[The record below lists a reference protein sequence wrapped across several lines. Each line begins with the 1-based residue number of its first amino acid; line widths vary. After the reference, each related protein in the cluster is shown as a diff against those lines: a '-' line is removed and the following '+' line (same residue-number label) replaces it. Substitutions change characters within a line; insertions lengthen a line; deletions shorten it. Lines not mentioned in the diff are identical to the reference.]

1 MHACICYVC
10 LFSTQT
16 AYFNAEAD
24 ADELAELRRLQ
35 PGNDGGVKTRRF
47 QRRTYPEQHEQHW
60 LLMMTEMLEF
70 FIIKTTSGSTTENC
84 VEQFLEQKK
93 HSFERLGLHDLAEAV
108 PTSYKG
114 MLTALQ
120 DSGIC
125 CWDEEVYYD
134 QCPCG
139 TLYRNSTRG
148 DFSKLQACHD
158 CDRSR

>member
-1 MHACICYVC
+1 MM
-10 LFSTQT
+10 S
-16 AYFNAEAD
+16 
-24 ADELAELRRLQ
+24 EL
-35 PGNDGGVKTRRF
+35 
-47 QRRTYPEQHEQHW
+47 
-60 LLMMTEMLEF
+60 LEF
-70 FIIKTTSGSTTENC
+70 FIIKSTSGSTSEKTIEK
-84 VEQFLEQKK
+84 FLLQKK
-93 HSFERLGLHDLAEAV
+93 ASFDRLGFHTLADAV

-114 MLTALQ
+114 MLTALL

-158 CDRSR
+158 CDRAR